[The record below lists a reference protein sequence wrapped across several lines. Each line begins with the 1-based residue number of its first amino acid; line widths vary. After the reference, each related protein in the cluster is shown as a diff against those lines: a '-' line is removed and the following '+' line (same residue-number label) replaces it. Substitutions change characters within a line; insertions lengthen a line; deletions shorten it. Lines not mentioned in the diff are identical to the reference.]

1 MTWFTQTANE
11 TESAKEHV
19 TMFVAVAMDFSSG
32 IARFWSGIGELS
44 FGGYTYTGV
53 GHLGAIAP
61 AEEHLR
67 NVAEKRSFRLSGVDP
82 SLVSEADIDACYGRS
97 VTEYFGF
104 IDANGALV
112 ATPETNWEGR
122 MDGIMRRDGDEPIIE
137 VSAESKF
144 ALLDQPDGWRFTDEH
159 QQQFFSG
166 DTGFILVPS
175 VMTAT
180 VVWGAQNIRPG
191 TGGGT
196 PRGIGTPVN
205 KL

>member
-1 MTWFTQTANE
+1 MTWFQSSANE
-11 TESAKEHV
+11 DESAKEHV
-19 TMFVAVAMDFSSG
+19 SMFIAVALDFPSG
-32 IARFWSGIGELS
+32 IVRFWTGIGEIT
-44 FGGYTYTGV
+44 FGGYTYLGV
-53 GHLGAIAP
+53 GQLGSIAP
-61 AEEHLR
+61 ADEHVR
-67 NVAEKRSFRLSGVDP
+67 NVAEKRSFSLSGVDP

-104 IDANGALV
+104 IDANGVLV

-122 MDGIMRRDGDEPIIE
+122 IDGITRRDGAEPVIE

-144 ALLDQPDGWRFTDEH
+144 AVLDQPDGWRFTDEH

-166 DTGFILVPS
+166 DTGLILMPS

-191 TGGGT
+191 TGT
-196 PRGIGTPVN
+196 YPRGIGTPVN

>member
-1 MTWFTQTANE
+1 MTWFTQSSNE
-11 TESAKEHV
+11 TEAAKEHV
-19 TMFVAVAMDFSSG
+19 TMFIAVALDFSSG
-32 IARFWSGIGELS
+32 VARFWSGIGELT
-44 FGGYTYTGV
+44 FGGYTYMGV
-53 GHLGAIAP
+53 GYLGTIAP
-61 AEEHLR
+61 ADEHVR
-67 NVAEKRSFRLSGVDP
+67 NVAEKRAFRLSGVDP

-122 MDGIMRRDGDEPIIE
+122 MDGIMRRDGDEPVIE
-137 VSAESKF
+137 VTAESKF

-166 DTGFILVPS
+166 DRGFQLVPA

-180 VVWGAQNIRPG
+180 VVWGGSTINPG
-191 TGGGT
+191 HGRGVHRGET
-196 PRGIGTPVN
+196 PYR
-205 KL
+205 LR